1 MSLVLG
7 SLAVLAGM
15 GPLLAAMAT
24 VLGLGIVRLLPSW
37 ILAVSALA
45 LVVLP
50 WLGIASF
57 FRSRL
62 TGLAVGSWV
71 WPATLLGGI
80 PLYLP
85 QERADAFLTG
95 MAHFAAPIPP
105 EHQEKVISLS
115 KTVATFLETERL
127 AGTEPPPEATPEETV
142 TTLPSVKAL
151 PDAEDAVALPFEG
164 TDNQRRVSVVLE
176 GSEGHTRE
184 VQMVFDTGASLTTV
198 DRQTLALLRKSPE
211 KDAPTLELHTANGM
225 RRDPVVLLDRLWIG
239 GMPVEGVTVAACDAC
254 APEGTVGL
262 LGLNVSGMFHV
273 TLDPERQEIVLQPR
287 GDLPNRLSDV
297 APWVGLSGT
306 VHSWSDGRVEM
317 EVEAKNRSMR
327 PMARVTVSMD
337 CGGSE
342 RFRTDLH
349 QIDPGE
355 QESTRVSLPRWTECD
370 PGIFSLRSASW

>member
-1 MSLVLG
+1 
-7 SLAVLAGM
+7 
-15 GPLLAAMAT
+15 MAT
-24 VLGLGIVRLLPSW
+24 VLGLGIVRLLPNW
-37 ILAVSALA
+37 ILALSALA

-62 TGLAVGSWV
+62 TGLALGSWV

-95 MAHFAAPIPP
+95 MAHLAAPIPT
-105 EHQEKVISLS
+105 EHQKKVIDLS
-115 KTVATFLETERL
+115 KTLATLLKTERL
-127 AGTEPPPEATPEETV
+127 AGTEPPPEAMAEKAVSSVPTPQV
-142 TTLPSVKAL
+142 LPGV
-151 PDAEDAVALPFEG
+151 EDAVALPFEG

-176 GSEGHTRE
+176 GTDGHTKE

-198 DRQTLALLRKSPE
+198 DRQTLALLRKSPG
-211 KDAPTLELHTANGM
+211 KDAPTLELHTANGV
-225 RRDPVVLLDRLWIG
+225 RQDPVVLLDRLWIG

-254 APEGTVGL
+254 APKGTVGL

-297 APWVGLSGT
+297 APWIGLSGT

-317 EVEAKNRSMR
+317 EVAATNRSVR
-327 PMARVTVSMD
+327 PVSRVTVSMD

-349 QIDPGE
+349 QIDPE
-355 QESTRVSLPRWTECD
+355 KKESQRVSLPRWTECD
-370 PGIFSLRSASW
+370 PGVFSLRSASW